1 MYLLLQITKTKCYK
15 LNITRICT
23 KITNNDGIKQFLK
36 KFHSDDIKKI
46 FLMKVKKVKK
56 VP

>member
-23 KITNNDGIKQFLK
+23 KITNNNGIKQFFK
-36 KFHSDDIKKI
+36 KFHNDDIKK
-46 FLMKVKKVKK
+46 FSLMKVKKVKK